1 MLERIGL
8 TEAHVGWIVAIS
20 IAMFVAGVVM
30 LPWMLARI
38 PRDYFLTHSA
48 PLARWKETRP
58 VARLVVLALRNLIG
72 AVFAILGII
81 LLIPLVPGQGLLML
95 LVGLSMM
102 TFPGKRTLELKLI
115 RMKRVLKTINWL
127 RRKSGHE
134 PLVLPEQESREKTP
148 DAST

>member
-8 TEAHVGWIVAIS
+8 TQAQIGWIVAIS
-20 IAMFVAGVVM
+20 IAMFVVGVVT
-30 LPWMLARI
+30 LPWMLSRI

-58 VARLVVLALRNLIG
+58 VARLVVLAVRNLIG
-72 AVFAILGII
+72 TAFAILGI
-81 LLIPLVPGQGLLML
+81 LMLFAPGQGVLML

-102 TFPGKRTLELKLI
+102 TFPGKRTLELRLI

-127 RRKSGHE
+127 RAKSGHE
-134 PLVLPEQESREKTP
+134 PLVLPERRSRTSFGPQNE
-148 DAST
+148 

>member
-20 IAMFVAGVVM
+20 IAMFVAGIVA

-81 LLIPLVPGQGLLML
+81 MLFAPGQGVLML

-102 TFPGKRTLELKLI
+102 TFPGKRALELRLI

-134 PLVLPEQESREKTP
+134 PLELPERESRERTP